1 MQSIGILDYSN
12 RDVQRAPARGF
23 DRGLGRPADQ
33 PNRTIMSAKVA
44 KNARVKRTV
53 KALWLE
59 A

>member
-1 MQSIGILDYSN
+1 MG
-12 RDVQRAPARGF
+12 RRE
-23 DRGLGRPADQ
+23 GRPDQ

-44 KNARVKRTV
+44 KNARVKRTL